1 MKSPYRVYF
10 DDRSLFILHTTN
22 KIHIADALNIGFKDD
37 SDILYAIKEMDERN
51 ATCVA
56 IRAEDTAAA
65 FSSFKSKFQ
74 FIQAGGGLVKNE
86 KDEYLFIFRRGKWDL
101 PKGKLDE
108 GETISECAVRE
119 VQEETGLVNV
129 LLQDHLVDTWHV
141 YHERGKFILKES
153 VWFNMSCHSAQE
165 LKPQTE
171 EDIHD
176 IKWLRKEEWIT
187 IYDNTF
193 PSIKDVLKAA
203 S

>member
-1 MKSPYRVYF
+1 MKSPFRVYF
-10 DDRSLFILHTTN
+10 DDRSLFILHTSS
-22 KIHIADALNIGFKDD
+22 KIHIADAVSIVFKND
-37 SDILYAIKEMDERN
+37 SDILYAIEEMDKQQ
-51 ATCVA
+51 ATCVV
-56 IRAEDTAAA
+56 IKAEDTAVA

-74 FIQAGGGLVKNE
+74 YIQAGGGLVKNE

-108 GETISECAVRE
+108 GETISECALRE
-119 VQEETGLVNV
+119 VEEETGLVNV

-141 YHERGKFILKES
+141 YYERGNFFLKES
-153 VWFNMSCHSAQE
+153 VWFKMSCRSTQE

-171 EDIHD
+171 EEIHD
-176 IKWLRKEEWIT
+176 IKWLKKEDWSS